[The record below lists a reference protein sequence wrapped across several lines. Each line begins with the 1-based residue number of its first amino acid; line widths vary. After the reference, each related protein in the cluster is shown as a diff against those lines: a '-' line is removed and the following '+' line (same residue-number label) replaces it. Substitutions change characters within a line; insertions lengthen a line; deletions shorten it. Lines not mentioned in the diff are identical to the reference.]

1 MDNVGVTHSGF
12 VAFVGRP
19 NVGKSSLVNTIL
31 GRKVS
36 IVSDKPQT
44 TRHRIHGGLTVPPAQ
59 VIFVDTPGLHKPVSA
74 LGQRVNATALASSD
88 DVDISCLVIDATQ
101 SFGSGDQ
108 WVVDN
113 VNLARDGMRFFVIIN
128 KVDIASRE
136 KVLSQLVK
144 LSALNAEEY
153 FPVSAKSGEGVDA
166 LKTAL
171 LAAMPEGP
179 MYYPPNEERDTPEA
193 EWVAELVREELLA
206 LVFDELPY
214 SIATRVTEWEW
225 PRVRCEIV
233 VERDSQKGM
242 VIGKKGAILK
252 QVGERVRMQMAPGAF
267 IELHVV
273 VDKNWQ
279 QRADRVERLGY

>member
-1 MDNVGVTHSGF
+1 
-12 VAFVGRP
+12 
-19 NVGKSSLVNTIL
+19 
-31 GRKVS
+31 
-36 IVSDKPQT
+36 
-44 TRHRIHGGLTVPPAQ
+44 VPPAQ

-74 LGQRVNATALASSD
+74 LGHRVNATALASSD

-101 SFGSGDQ
+101 TFGSGDQ

>member
-1 MDNVGVTHSGF
+1 
-12 VAFVGRP
+12 
-19 NVGKSSLVNTIL
+19 
-31 GRKVS
+31 
-36 IVSDKPQT
+36 
-44 TRHRIHGGLTVPPAQ
+44 
-59 VIFVDTPGLHKPVSA
+59 
-74 LGQRVNATALASSD
+74 VNATALASSD

-101 SFGSGDQ
+101 NFGSGDQ

-113 VNLARDGMRFFVIIN
+113 VNLAREGMRFFVIVN

-144 LSALNAEEY
+144 LSALKAEEY

-166 LKTAL
+166 LKSAL

-179 MYYPPNEERDTPEA
+179 MYYPPNEVRDTPEA

-242 VIGKKGAILK
+242 VIGKKGTILK